1 MKFNLR
7 NYLMDIPTVLFGNL
21 CIAVAVVC
29 FVIPNK
35 ILVGGTAGVA
45 VVINAFTGIDE
56 QIMIKILTY
65 ALFLVGA
72 VILGRSFTIK
82 TIVSAAVYPF
92 LLSLVNRLYPLLPAA
107 LLEVDT
113 LIATVC
119 SGVLVGLGIGLVYRR
134 NASTGGMDILPLIIN
149 KYTHLPLSAL
159 VMAVDGATVLLGTI
173 AYGLSAAVYGVISV
187 WVCTLVINKTMLMG
201 TQKLKQVHVISP
213 HSGAIIDEI
222 TSVLDRG
229 CTIIDAKGGYTKEK
243 RNMLMTV
250 VTIKQYPALIEV
262 IHSIDAS
269 AFVIVSDINEVKG
282 RGFTLESEYL

>member
-7 NYLMDIPTVLFGNL
+7 NYLLDIPTVLLGNL
-21 CIAVAVVC
+21 CIAAAVAG

-45 VVINAFTGIDE
+45 VVVNAFLGVDE
-56 QIMIKILTY
+56 QITIRVLTY
-65 ALFLVGA
+65 GLFLIGA
-72 VILGRSFTIK
+72 LILGKSFTIK
-82 TIVSAAVYPF
+82 TIVSAAVYP
-92 LLSLVNRLYPLLPAA
+92 LLLTLVSWVYQMIPASLLQ
-107 LLEVDT
+107 VDT
-113 LIATVC
+113 LVATVC
-119 SGVLVGLGIGLVYRR
+119 SGVLIGLGIGLVYRR

-149 KYTHLPLSAL
+149 KYTHIPLAVL

-173 AYGLSAAVYGVISV
+173 AYGLGASIYGVLSV
-187 WVCTLVINKTMLMG
+187 WICTYIINKTMLLG
-201 TQKLKQVHVISP
+201 TQQVKQVHVISR
-213 HSGAIIDEI
+213 HSDAIIGKI

-229 CTIIDAKGGYTKEK
+229 CTIVDARGGYTKEK
-243 RNMLMTV
+243 RDMLMTV